1 MKFIADEDFNNDILR
16 GLFRIL
22 SEFDVVRVQ
31 DVGLIEKHDREILE
45 WASKENRLILTHD
58 FSTMISFAYE
68 RIENGEHLEGLI
80 VIPQSLSIGEAINE
94 LALLIECS
102 LENEWQD
109 RIAFIP
115 LQK

>member
-1 MKFIADEDFNNDILR
+1 MKFLADEDFNNDILR

-22 SEFDVVRVQ
+22 PKFDIVRVQ
-31 DVGLIEKHDREILE
+31 DVGLIEKHDTEILE
-45 WASKENRLILTHD
+45 WASKENRVILTHD

-68 RIENGEHLEGLI
+68 RVANGEHLEGLI
-80 VIPQSLSIGEAINE
+80 VVPQTFPIGAAIDE

-102 LENEWQD
+102 LENEWKD

-115 LQK
+115 LQN

>member
-1 MKFIADEDFNNDILR
+1 MKFLADEDFNNDILR

-22 SEFDVVRVQ
+22 PEFDVVRVQ

-45 WASKENRLILTHD
+45 WASKENKLILTHD
-58 FSTMISFAYE
+58 FSTMINFAYE
-68 RIENGEHLEGLI
+68 RVANGEHLEGLI
-80 VIPQSLSIGEAINE
+80 LVPQTIPIGEAINE

-102 LENEWQD
+102 LENEWEN

-115 LQK
+115 LQN